1 MAGSDK
7 TAFSIAL
14 ESALSA
20 IDEHPAVQSIDE
32 VRRDDT
38 GNTRVSATFVV
49 NLPSRAAAAGHSDN
63 GVQAKEPVEIVFDA
77 SFPNTAPVFF
87 LRRDFP
93 RNLPHIY
100 THTLGDPVPPCLT
113 VGDPVDVLHSQGM
126 YRLVS
131 QMADWLDK
139 AAINELTNTSQ
150 GWEPSR
156 RRYSHSILM
165 AHPDDL
171 VPANPPWRAWRMFLT
186 YGVGSINDDLWQT
199 RDDKLAP
206 HHGALT
212 APWFA
217 GLLRDRKTNDDGR
230 SGPVPVVVCWPAPTG
245 PAGAAVHDT
254 YKADTVTTLAE
265 LSARAA
271 ELGCSTS
278 FQNFVNNFNAL
289 AGSARDRKS
298 LDLCFIFPIRRPLHI
313 IGQQSSFEML
323 AYRTTLQLPGTLK
336 LDSAH
341 PVKAVAMLSPVSSE
355 LLQRTSGIPVDARPR
370 RQWNFVGCG
379 SLGSKVIMHLTR
391 AGIRP
396 SLLVDRSVFLAH
408 NTARHTLLPG
418 AAFWL
423 AKANLMAREVAEFK
437 MDTPAVFAK
446 DVRALPAKYDRYRN
460 KLWSVDAFV
469 INTTGSPAV
478 RSFLTTQPFT
488 ARVIEAALVDK
499 GAGAYLT
506 IEGPA
511 RSPNTS
517 ELMYH
522 SFERMREHGLLRE
535 SPSINDSALT
545 VGVGCHSVTMPIS
558 DARISL
564 AAAGVGQKLLDIEVQ
579 GPPETGTAAVAVV
592 GDGGMSVS
600 WQSEAV
606 GQTHVARAYD
616 SEGWTVRVLEHA
628 HRKIL
633 EDVARYPGS
642 ETGGLIVGGICSATR
657 QIYITSI
664 LPAPIDS
671 QRSAAKFILGVEG
684 RSDSIQA
691 YEESAGGTLWCI
703 GTWHNHLQPSGPSQ
717 MDKNTAKLLDGE
729 LRHAAVLLIRHPDG
743 YAALVRDGTP

>member
-1 MAGSDK
+1 MADPNQNALSK
-7 TAFSIAL
+7 AL
-14 ESALSA
+14 ESAISA
-20 IDEHPAVQSIDE
+20 IDSHPAVQSVDNILP
-32 VRRDDT
+32 DDA
-38 GNTRVSATFVV
+38 GSTRVTATFAV
-49 NLPSRAAAAGHSDN
+49 NLPSRAAAAGQSDN
-63 GVQAKEPVEIVFDA
+63 GVRAEEPVEIVFDGN
-77 SFPNTAPVFF
+77 FPDSAPAFF

-100 THTLGDPVPPCLT
+100 AHALGDPVPPCLT

-139 AAINELTNTSQ
+139 AAINELTNSSQ

-171 VPANPPWRAWRMFLT
+171 VPANPPWSAWKMFLV
-186 YGVGSINDDLWQT
+186 YGVGTINDDLWQT

-212 APWFA
+212 AAWLA
-217 GLLRDRKTNDDGR
+217 GLLRKRETNDDVR
-230 SGPVPVVVCWPAPTG
+230 SGPVPVVVCWPGATG

-254 YKADTVTTLAE
+254 YQADTVTTLAE

-271 ELGCSTS
+271 ELGCATS
-278 FQNFVNNFNAL
+278 FQNFVSNFNAL
-289 AGSARDRKS
+289 ARNVRDRQS

-313 IGQQSSFEML
+313 IGQQSCYEML
-323 AYRTTLQLPGTLK
+323 AYRTILQLPGTLK

-341 PVKAVAMLSPVSSE
+341 TVKAVAMLTPVSSE
-355 LLQRTSGIPVDARPR
+355 LLQRTSGIPVDVRPR

-396 SLLVDRSVFLAH
+396 SLLVDRTVFLAH
-408 NTARHTLLPG
+408 NTARHALLPS
-418 AAFWL
+418 APTWRT
-423 AKANLMAREVAEFK
+423 KANLMADVVADFK
-437 MDTPAVFAK
+437 MDSPAVFAK
-446 DVRALPAKYDRYRN
+446 DVRALPAKYEKYRT
-460 KLWSVDAFV
+460 KLWNPDAFV
-469 INTTGSPAV
+469 VNTTGSPAA
-478 RSFLTTQPFT
+478 RSFLTGQPFT
-488 ARVIEAALVDK
+488 ARVIEAALVNK
-499 GAGAYLT
+499 GSGAYLT

-522 SFERMREHGLLRE
+522 SYERMREHGLLRE

-564 AAAGVGQKLLDIEVQ
+564 AAASVGQKLLNIEVQ
-579 GPPETGTAAVAVV
+579 GPPETASAAVAVV
-592 GDGGMSVS
+592 GNDGMSAS
-600 WQSEAV
+600 WQSETV
-606 GQTHVARAYD
+606 GQTNVARVYD
-616 SEGWTVRVLEHA
+616 TEGWTVRVLEHA
-628 HRKIL
+628 HLQIL
-633 EDVARYPGS
+633 EDVARYPGR
-642 ETGGLIVGGICSATR
+642 ETGGLIVGGICSTTR
-657 QIYITSI
+657 EIYITSV

-671 QRSAAKFILGVEG
+671 QRSAGRFVLGVEG
-684 RSDSIQA
+684 RAASIQV
-691 YEESAGGTLWCI
+691 YEESAGGTLWCL
-703 GTWHNHLQPSGPSQ
+703 GTWHSHLEPSGPSQ
-717 MDKNTAKLLDGE
+717 MDKDTAKLLDGE
-729 LRHAAVLLIRHPDG
+729 LRHAAVLLIRHPEG
-743 YAALVRDGTP
+743 YAALVRDGAP